1 MVVLD
6 GSAAIRAVSR
16 RPKRLIERL
25 AREDLHAPHLLDL
38 EVLNG
43 LHGLVRGR
51 KLSSEMASYACA
63 EYLELSVTRYP
74 HEPLTWRIWALRDN
88 LTAYDAAYVALA
100 ELLEAPLLTC
110 DARLTAGAASTVR
123 IELFD

>member
-6 GSAAIRAVSR
+6 GSAAVRAVSR

-25 AREDLHAPHLLDL
+25 AGEDVHAPHLLDL
-38 EVLNG
+38 EVLNA
-43 LHGLVRGR
+43 LRGLVRGR
-51 KLSSEMASYACA
+51 KLSVERASYACA
-63 EYLELSVTRYP
+63 EYLEFPITRYP
-74 HEPLTWRIWALRDN
+74 HNPLAMRIWALRDN

-100 ELLEAPLLTC
+100 ELLDAPLVSC
-110 DARLTAGAASTVR
+110 DARLAAATTSGVR